1 MISYM
6 IKRFSKTKST
16 LCIPILM
23 PIDENTCVYHFN
35 TTYCIKKNTN
45 YTEMSKPLSP
55 RPSKLC
61 YI

>member
-16 LCIPILM
+16 ICVPILM
-23 PIDENTCVYHFN
+23 PIDETTCVYHFN

-45 YTEMSKPLSP
+45 YSAISKPLSP
-55 RPSKLC
+55 RPNKLR

>member
-16 LCIPILM
+16 ICIPTLM
-23 PIDENTCVYHFN
+23 TIDENTCVYHFY
-35 TTYCIKKNTN
+35 TTYCIKKDTN
-45 YTEMSKPLSP
+45 YSAIPKPLSP
-55 RPSKLC
+55 RPTKLC